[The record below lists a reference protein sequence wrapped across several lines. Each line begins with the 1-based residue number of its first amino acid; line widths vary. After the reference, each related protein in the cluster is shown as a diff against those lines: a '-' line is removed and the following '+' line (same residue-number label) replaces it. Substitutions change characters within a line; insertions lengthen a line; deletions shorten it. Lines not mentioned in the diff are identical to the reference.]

1 MKQSCTILNFPAEIK
16 VMALLENEKSYEI
29 KITVADLE
37 GKEILYGNGCF
48 TAPSVDSKVTA
59 QCCVCMIPVQNY
71 GTGNVCLKIFHPQ
84 NSTVELSEPAFDV
97 ENIDE
102 RNSIIKGTEIP
113 CGKYELS
120 ISIKL
125 ANSEIYKLRECI
137 YVYNGC
143 TTDFWNSSGTESLNL
158 CSIMRK
164 EFYVMGKG
172 SACEIFLNSSHVDS
186 EGHEISNGSIA
197 HPFRNIQDAVNVIK
211 AINEISEVSEEFT
224 IYCDG
229 TFEPVNDQPYCGKVL
244 HILKIPKVKIIG
256 IGESKTVLDGK
267 NISGKDSP
275 VVDIDYVSE
284 VFLKN
289 IKITNGNTTGYG
301 GGIVNR
307 GKLILESCEVSDN
320 KALDLESY
328 PDQPRNGGGIFH
340 FGKNLILKNCEL
352 KNNMCKNLG
361 SAICCSNSTGDVE
374 LDNCVIKNNSAQ
386 IGNVTVLV
394 TRSIT
399 LNGNVEFDV
408 DDLILFKEKI
418 NITANSELSK
428 IKKVKISVENNM
440 YTENEQVLY
449 GNTEDNCQKFLIPDT
464 TWNINSDG
472 ILEELRVLTSSP
484 GDNCPRVGISGLK
497 HQVTL
502 IKFENG

>member
-1 MKQSCTILNFPAEIK
+1 
-16 VMALLENEKSYEI
+16 MALLENEKSYEI

-71 GTGNVCLKIFHPQ
+71 GTGNVYLEIFHPQ

-102 RNSIIKGTEIP
+102 R
-113 CGKYELS
+113 
-120 ISIKL
+120 
-125 ANSEIYKLRECI
+125 
-137 YVYNGC
+137 
-143 TTDFWNSSGTESLNL
+143 
-158 CSIMRK
+158 
-164 EFYVMGKG
+164 
-172 SACEIFLNSSHVDS
+172 
-186 EGHEISNGSIA
+186 
-197 HPFRNIQDAVNVIK
+197 
-211 AINEISEVSEEFT
+211 
-224 IYCDG
+224 
-229 TFEPVNDQPYCGKVL
+229 
-244 HILKIPKVKIIG
+244 
-256 IGESKTVLDGK
+256 
-267 NISGKDSP
+267 
-275 VVDIDYVSE
+275 
-284 VFLKN
+284 
-289 IKITNGNTTGYG
+289 
-301 GGIVNR
+301 
-307 GKLILESCEVSDN
+307 
-320 KALDLESY
+320 ESY

>member
-1 MKQSCTILNFPAEIK
+1 
-16 VMALLENEKSYEI
+16 MALLENEISYGVKEENGSGYVFSFMNFKPENEKSYEI

-71 GTGNVCLKIFHPQ
+71 GTGNVYLKIFHPQ

-102 RNSIIKGTEIP
+102 R
-113 CGKYELS
+113 
-120 ISIKL
+120 
-125 ANSEIYKLRECI
+125 
-137 YVYNGC
+137 
-143 TTDFWNSSGTESLNL
+143 
-158 CSIMRK
+158 
-164 EFYVMGKG
+164 
-172 SACEIFLNSSHVDS
+172 
-186 EGHEISNGSIA
+186 
-197 HPFRNIQDAVNVIK
+197 
-211 AINEISEVSEEFT
+211 
-224 IYCDG
+224 
-229 TFEPVNDQPYCGKVL
+229 
-244 HILKIPKVKIIG
+244 
-256 IGESKTVLDGK
+256 
-267 NISGKDSP
+267 
-275 VVDIDYVSE
+275 
-284 VFLKN
+284 
-289 IKITNGNTTGYG
+289 
-301 GGIVNR
+301 
-307 GKLILESCEVSDN
+307 
-320 KALDLESY
+320 ESY

-472 ILEELRVLTSSP
+472 ILEELRVLTSSL
-484 GDNCPRVGISGLK
+484 GDNCPESGYFW
-497 HQVTL
+497 
-502 IKFENG
+502 IKTPGDINKIRE

>member
-1 MKQSCTILNFPAEIK
+1 
-16 VMALLENEKSYEI
+16 MALLENEKSYEI

-71 GTGNVCLKIFHPQ
+71 GTGNVYLKIFHPQ

-102 RNSIIKGTEIP
+102 R
-113 CGKYELS
+113 
-120 ISIKL
+120 
-125 ANSEIYKLRECI
+125 
-137 YVYNGC
+137 
-143 TTDFWNSSGTESLNL
+143 
-158 CSIMRK
+158 
-164 EFYVMGKG
+164 
-172 SACEIFLNSSHVDS
+172 
-186 EGHEISNGSIA
+186 
-197 HPFRNIQDAVNVIK
+197 
-211 AINEISEVSEEFT
+211 
-224 IYCDG
+224 
-229 TFEPVNDQPYCGKVL
+229 
-244 HILKIPKVKIIG
+244 
-256 IGESKTVLDGK
+256 
-267 NISGKDSP
+267 
-275 VVDIDYVSE
+275 
-284 VFLKN
+284 
-289 IKITNGNTTGYG
+289 
-301 GGIVNR
+301 
-307 GKLILESCEVSDN
+307 
-320 KALDLESY
+320 ESY

-484 GDNCPRVGISGLK
+484 GDNCPESGYFWIKTPGDINKIRKWVEESKDGLS
-497 HQVTL
+497 QVDFKLFNVIVFDDSEFIPIGTADKPFRGKLDTL
-502 IKFENG
+502 QIPATTEL